1 MFLVRQSTMQDLGS
15 LAKLARTVFFI
26 NLPPNDRLIAE
37 RIEQSQRSFR
47 KLAKRGETVVARS
60 RKKATAEPGKEDREK
75 QSQIAADKQAVRPTE
90 KSRSG
95 SAYAGRSD
103 MFMFSVL
110 DLTSEGAPSVIGTSQ
125 LMSHMGGPGDP
136 NWGMRVREKTFYN
149 KSLRFGTTHTVG
161 QLEGDESGPTELGGL
176 ILDPGFRGNKLR
188 PGRLIS
194 FVRFH
199 LIGLFRDLFAERV
212 LAEMSGP
219 VSSDGDNAF
228 WDAFGRKFV
237 PVKYGEADRFCQ
249 HNRDFI
255 YDLLPKEE
263 IYLTL
268 LPMEVVNA
276 VGVVGPET
284 RPAQKLLENLGFQ
297 YKGVVDPFDGGPHM
311 EAVTSEIS
319 LVKATRRGIVGKPLT
334 ATKLAIRAIIS
345 TLNRDGD
352 FAAVECNAEIPTDPK
367 DPVRIEQ
374 AAMQALGLQ
383 PGEAIGLTPLPE
395 RKHPVHESAEHTAA
409 PRSTKQLATKTTKH
423 PAKVKAKTKA

>member
-1 MFLVRQSTMQDLGS
+1 MFLVRQSTMQDVGS

-47 KLAKRGETVVARS
+47 KLAKRDDIVVARS
-60 RKKATAEPGKEDREK
+60 RKKQTAEPGKEQATKDTDKHAEK
-75 QSQIAADKQAVRPTE
+75 HRG
-90 KSRSG
+90 G
-95 SAYAGRSD
+95 SAYAHRSD

-136 NWGMRVREKTFYN
+136 NWGMRVREKKFYS

-176 ILDPGFRGNKLR
+176 ILDPGFRGHKLR

-194 FVRFH
+194 FIRFH
-199 LIGLFRDLFAERV
+199 LIGLFRDVFAERV

-219 VSSDGDNAF
+219 VSSEGDNAF

-237 PVKYGEADRFCQ
+237 PVRYGEADRFCQ

-311 EAVTSEIS
+311 EAVTSDIS
-319 LVKATRRGIVGKPLT
+319 LVKETRRALLGKALQAGKGT
-334 ATKLAIRAIIS
+334 TRAIVS
-345 TLNRDGD
+345 TLNREGE
-352 FAAVECNAEIPTDPK
+352 FAAVECDAEISSDSK
-367 DPVRIEQ
+367 EPVRIE
-374 AAMQALGLQ
+374 AEAMQALALDAGAVV
-383 PGEAIGLTPLPE
+383 GITPLPAVKRAPDAAMPQAS
-395 RKHPVHESAEHTAA
+395 RKPA
-409 PRSTKQLATKTTKH
+409 PRKVASKSR
-423 PAKVKAKTKA
+423 VKARA